1 CREAMLQSGNFREN
15 KDSSTNNFRK
25 IPEASTSSPVTPDG
39 WISCSERMPDDR
51 QEVNQ

>member
-1 CREAMLQSGNFREN
+1 N
-15 KDSSTNNFRK
+15 
-25 IPEASTSSPVTPDG
+25 SPVTPDG

>member
-1 CREAMLQSGNFREN
+1 MLHSAEPVSQAYKLNALDGN
-15 KDSSTNNFRK
+15 
-25 IPEASTSSPVTPDG
+25 SPVTPDG

>member
-1 CREAMLQSGNFREN
+1 MLSRL
-15 KDSSTNNFRK
+15 
-25 IPEASTSSPVTPDG
+25 TPDG

>member
-1 CREAMLQSGNFREN
+1 
-15 KDSSTNNFRK
+15 
-25 IPEASTSSPVTPDG
+25 DG

>member
-1 CREAMLQSGNFREN
+1 
-15 KDSSTNNFRK
+15 
-25 IPEASTSSPVTPDG
+25 G

>member
-1 CREAMLQSGNFREN
+1 
-15 KDSSTNNFRK
+15 
-25 IPEASTSSPVTPDG
+25 SPVTPDG

>member
-1 CREAMLQSGNFREN
+1 
-15 KDSSTNNFRK
+15 
-25 IPEASTSSPVTPDG
+25 PDG

>member
-1 CREAMLQSGNFREN
+1 
-15 KDSSTNNFRK
+15 
-25 IPEASTSSPVTPDG
+25 

>member
-1 CREAMLQSGNFREN
+1 QV
-15 KDSSTNNFRK
+15 T
-25 IPEASTSSPVTPDG
+25 VTPDG

>member
-1 CREAMLQSGNFREN
+1 QV
-15 KDSSTNNFRK
+15 
-25 IPEASTSSPVTPDG
+25 PVTPDG